1 MPVRPSVW
9 RKGVRNALNVGKIDA
24 LWLPED
30 RKESDQCNLSSS
42 PGPAAPGPI
51 LLCWGRKLLAPYPAD
66 EKTAY
71 SPLTGSLT
79 N

>member
-1 MPVRPSVW
+1 MGETKTRPKCARPSVW

-42 PGPAAPGPI
+42 PGRARSHSS
-51 LLCWGRKLLAPYPAD
+51 LLGS
-66 EKTAY
+66 KTI
-71 SPLTGSLT
+71 SSLSR
-79 N
+79 